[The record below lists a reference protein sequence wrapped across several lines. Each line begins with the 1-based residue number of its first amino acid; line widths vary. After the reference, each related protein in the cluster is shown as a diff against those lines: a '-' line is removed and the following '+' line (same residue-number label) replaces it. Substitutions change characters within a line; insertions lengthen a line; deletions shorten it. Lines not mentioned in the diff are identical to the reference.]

1 MIIYN
6 PKKWCGW
13 KVLCSKSGCSGS
25 VAPRAAL
32 YGLVAALIALIIKLD
47 QEFEWGVFGALHHTT
62 REESLFDHPYSLHIW
77 GAALGFMLV
86 FRGNLGYA
94 RHWEGR
100 REIGRMSSYLQDVAM
115 NGVCYDEANKDINQY
130 REWKQVRPPTG
141 LAARGAPCAHRSLAG
156 AEHRT
161 VHAGAAA
168 SVVAAA
174 RGGGAVPAAGLE
186 PGQPD
191 LLQPPRRLPV
201 RRHRSRLGRRAQPQ
215 RRCALPICSLLL
227 SDSGC

>member
-32 YGLVAALIALIIKLD
+32 YGLVAALIAFIIKLD
-47 QEFEWGVFGALHHTT
+47 QEFEWGVFSALHHTT
-62 REESLFDHPYSLHIW
+62 REQSLFDHPYSLHIW

-115 NGVCYDEANKDINQY
+115 NAVCYDEANKDMNQY
-130 REWKQVRPPTG
+130 REWKQVRPPAG
-141 LAARGAPCAHRSLAG
+141 RPARSMRASF
-156 AEHRT
+156 AEHLC
-161 VHAGAAA
+161 GA
-168 SVVAAA
+168 
-174 RGGGAVPAAGLE
+174 
-186 PGQPD
+186 
-191 LLQPPRRLPV
+191 RR
-201 RRHRSRLGRRAQPQ
+201 SCCIW
-215 RRCALPICSLLL
+215 RRCCTRWRCSAC
-227 SDSGC
+227 GWTRTWTT

>member
-115 NGVCYDEANKDINQY
+115 NAVCYDEANKDMNQY
-130 REWKQVRPPTG
+130 REWKQVRPPAG
-141 LAARGAPCAHRSLAG
+141 RPARSVR
-156 AEHRT
+156 
-161 VHAGAAA
+161 A
-168 SVVAAA
+168 SFA
-174 RGGGAVPAAGLE
+174 R
-186 PGQPD
+186 
-191 LLQPPRRLPV
+191 RR
-201 RRHRSRLGRRAQPQ
+201 
-215 RRCALPICSLLL
+215 
-227 SDSGC
+227 

>member
-115 NGVCYDEANKDINQY
+115 NAVCYDEANKDMNQY

-156 AEHRT
+156 AEHLC
-161 VHAGAAA
+161 
-168 SVVAAA
+168 VA
-174 RGGGAVPAAGLE
+174 
-186 PGQPD
+186 
-191 LLQPPRRLPV
+191 RR
-201 RRHRSRLGRRAQPQ
+201 SCCIW
-215 RRCALPICSLLL
+215 RRCCTRWRCSAC
-227 SDSGC
+227 GWTRTWTT